1 MREIVLDT
9 ETTGLNPF
17 EGDKIVEIG
26 CIELINHITTGEK
39 FHQYINPER
48 GMPETAFAVHGLSE
62 EFLYKQ
68 PVFGE
73 IVDSFIEFI
82 GNSNL
87 IIHNAQFDMSFINSE
102 LANLNL
108 PTIHQDRVIDT
119 IKIARKKFPGAQ
131 ASLDALCKRFN
142 IDNSNRELHGALL
155 DAELLAEVY
164 LELIGGRQSNFAL
177 SDVNL
182 TNASIVDKVADG
194 SIIREARPHEPSI
207 AEKVAH
213 EFFLDNMQNPIWRN
227 K

>member
-26 CIELINHITTGEK
+26 CIELVNHITTGGK

-48 GMPETAFAVHGLSE
+48 GMPESAFAVHGLSE
-62 EFLYKQ
+62 EFLSRQ

-73 IVDSFIEFI
+73 IVNSFIAFI
-82 GNSNL
+82 GTSNL

-108 PTIHQDRVIDT
+108 PTLHQDRVIDT

-164 LELIGGRQSNFAL
+164 LELIGGRQPNFAL
-177 SDVNL
+177 SDINL
-182 TNASIVDKVADG
+182 TNASIVDKVSDG
-194 SIIREARPHEPSI
+194 LIIREARPHEPSI
-207 AEKVAH
+207 DEKAAH
-213 EFFLDNMQNPIWRN
+213 EFFLDNMQNPVWRN

>member
-26 CIELINHITTGEK
+26 CIELINHTTTGGK

-48 GMPETAFAVHGLSE
+48 SMPESAFAVHGLSE

-68 PVFGE
+68 PVFSE

-82 GNSNL
+82 GTSNL

-108 PTIHQDRVIDT
+108 PTLHQDRVIDT

-182 TNASIVDKVADG
+182 KDASIVDEVSDG
-194 SIIREARPHEPSI
+194 LIIREARPHEPSI
-207 AEKVAH
+207 AEKAAH

>member
-26 CIELINHITTGEK
+26 CIELINHTTTGGK

-48 GMPETAFAVHGLSE
+48 SMPESAFAVHGLSE

-68 PVFGE
+68 PVFSE

-82 GNSNL
+82 GTSNL

-108 PTIHQDRVIDT
+108 PTLHQDRVIDT

-182 TNASIVDKVADG
+182 KDASIVDEVSDG
-194 SIIREARPHEPSI
+194 LIIREARPHEPSI

-213 EFFLDNMQNPIWRN
+213 EFFLDNMQNPIWRE